1 MRRLLCVL
9 CGLFLGLGPAIAQS
23 PDFKSFDLGNSK
35 DIPQV
40 LSIAQ
45 DDINHLYFGTKKGLY
60 HYNGVEFQLVQLN
73 DSVNEVEITAL
84 TNANGHIWVGTS
96 EGLVFQVNQSSAIVN
111 DRITNALD
119 ARVNSIAV
127 LGDMMAIATYG
138 QGIFIVRPDT
148 LIQIQVEDGL
158 PDDYTYDVIFHD
170 NRLWVGTDGGIAEL
184 DLVSLACVVHSM
196 RNGLPDNIVQ
206 SLAVWD
212 DHTIAV
218 GMYDYGVSFL
228 DTRSY
233 EFRIEFNAEH
243 PWQHG
248 VIEDMCCSKDGLLWV
263 ATKDAGVITLSESVN
278 GLNWRSY
285 SEINGITSNR
295 TNAVFAD
302 AEHNVWIGT
311 RKGLTLYKGS
321 GIEYLLSNEGVIG
334 LNIYDVLVDQARN
347 LWLASEAGVVKYSH
361 NQTGAEII
369 ELILQNDKD
378 KSLQI
383 VSLFEASDGTIYMG
397 SLGSGLF
404 TYQGE
409 RGIEKIGEKE
419 GLFNPNVMDIAED
432 LKGRI
437 WLATL
442 GDGVFKLE
450 GGRAV
455 QIEETK
461 GLASNY
467 IYCLSIDDEQ
477 RLWIGS
483 DGGGV
488 GIYDCHEG
496 YWIPSMVEELSDA
509 TVYSITHAGNGD
521 VWFATEKK
529 GLFRLD
535 EGILS
540 QVGEEMGLRSSEIL
554 GLESSYSGGIVAMHG
569 LGLDYL
575 ALGSKSFKPFTIE
588 KEGFSFEPNLNAL
601 HAMHGD
607 EVWVGSINGAVK
619 VKLDQERHESLTP
632 NVSITNLRVQYEPR
646 ELIPKY
652 DYNFSESHFIFDFL
666 AIWMKDPDMIRYQY
680 MLEGFDKQWSFET
693 EGRVATY
700 SSLPPGHYTF
710 YVRASNENGDGLY
723 PPILRTP
730 SLF

>member
-1 MRRLLCVL
+1 
-9 CGLFLGLGPAIAQS
+9 
-23 PDFKSFDLGNSK
+23 
-35 DIPQV
+35 
-40 LSIAQ
+40 
-45 DDINHLYFGTKKGLY
+45 
-60 HYNGVEFQLVQLN
+60 
-73 DSVNEVEITAL
+73 
-84 TNANGHIWVGTS
+84 
-96 EGLVFQVNQSSAIVN
+96 
-111 DRITNALD
+111 
-119 ARVNSIAV
+119 
-127 LGDMMAIATYG
+127 
-138 QGIFIVRPDT
+138 
-148 LIQIQVEDGL
+148 
-158 PDDYTYDVIFHD
+158 
-170 NRLWVGTDGGIAEL
+170 
-184 DLVSLACVVHSM
+184 
-196 RNGLPDNIVQ
+196 
-206 SLAVWD
+206 
-212 DHTIAV
+212 
-218 GMYDYGVSFL
+218 
-228 DTRSY
+228 
-233 EFRIEFNAEH
+233 
-243 PWQHG
+243 
-248 VIEDMCCSKDGLLWV
+248 
-263 ATKDAGVITLSESVN
+263 
-278 GLNWRSY
+278 
-285 SEINGITSNR
+285 
-295 TNAVFAD
+295 
-302 AEHNVWIGT
+302 
-311 RKGLTLYKGS
+311 
-321 GIEYLLSNEGVIG
+321 
-334 LNIYDVLVDQARN
+334 
-347 LWLASEAGVVKYSH
+347 
-361 NQTGAEII
+361 
-369 ELILQNDKD
+369 
-378 KSLQI
+378 
-383 VSLFEASDGTIYMG
+383 
-397 SLGSGLF
+397 
-404 TYQGE
+404 
-409 RGIEKIGEKE
+409 
-419 GLFNPNVMDIAED
+419 MDIAED